1 MKVLL
6 RAPLLTTSGYGVHSR
21 QFFEWLEEKSPEF
34 KVECLNW
41 GMTPW
46 MVNPDKED
54 GLVGR
59 IMSKSKQL
67 DPPFDVSVQ
76 VQLPDEWDP
85 KLGKKNIGVSAFVET
100 DRCSQKWVEQCNSM
114 DHIIVPSTFTKNVVR
129 RSGVL
134 MTPISVVPEWFNHD
148 ILNAERSSEIIEK
161 DDRFNFSTDFNFLII
176 SQLTAQIAD
185 ADRKNIFNTI
195 AWLCERFKDNPNVGI
210 VLKTN
215 MGKGTTIDRSITKNV
230 MRQMISAIGKSEFPK
245 IHLIHGNMESEE
257 IAALYHHPEI
267 KCFVSATRGEG
278 YGLPLIDAA
287 VAGIPIIATNWS
299 GHLEFL
305 ETGSFLPVE
314 YDMKDIH
321 KSKVDNRIF
330 YEGFRWAE
338 PRKESFMTQVDR
350 FMKNHEVLKKN
361 SLKYAKTVSE
371 KYHKEQVKK
380 LYDKILTEV
389 LKQ

>member
-1 MKVLL
+1 MKILL

-21 QFFEWLEEKSPEF
+21 QFFEWLEEKDVEL

-46 MVNPDKED
+46 MVNPEKEG

-67 DPPFDVSVQ
+67 KPPYDVSVQ
-76 VQLPDEWDP
+76 VQLPDEWDT

-100 DRCSQKWVEQCNSM
+100 DKCSQKWIEKCNEM

-134 MTPISVVPEWFNHD
+134 TTPISVVPEWFNHD
-148 ILNAERSSEIIEK
+148 VLNKERSIEILEK
-161 DDRFNFSTDFNFLII
+161 DDRFNFSTDFNFLMI
-176 SQLTAQIAD
+176 SQLTAQTAD

-195 AWLCERFKDNPNVGI
+195 AWLCERFRDNPNVGI

-215 MGKGTTIDRSITKNV
+215 MGKGTTIDRNITKNV
-230 MRQMISAIGKSEFPK
+230 MKQIVSAVGKGPFPK
-245 IHLIHGNMESEE
+245 IHLIHGNMEPEE
-257 IAALYHHPEI
+257 IAALYHHPKI

-278 YGLPLIDAA
+278 YGLPIIDAA
-287 VAGIPIIATNWS
+287 AAGMPIIATNWS

-338 PRKESFMTQVDR
+338 PRKESFITQVDR
-350 FMKNHEVLKKN
+350 LMKNHEVLKKN
-361 SLKYAKTVSE
+361 AEKYSEIVSE
-371 KYHKEQVKK
+371 KYHKTQIKK
-380 LYDKILTEV
+380 MYDKILIEV
-389 LKQ
+389 LK

>member
-1 MKVLL
+1 MKILL

-21 QFFEWLEEKSPEF
+21 QFFEWLEEKDIEL

-46 MVNPDKED
+46 MVNPEKEA

-67 DPPFDVSVQ
+67 EPPYDVSVQ
-76 VQLPDEWDP
+76 VQLPDEWDT

-100 DRCSQKWVEQCNSM
+100 DRCSQKWVEKCNEM

-129 RSGVL
+129 RSGIL
-134 MTPISVVPEWFNHD
+134 MTPISVIPEWFNHD
-148 ILNAERSSEIIEK
+148 VLNKKRSIEIIEK
-161 DDRFNFSTDFNFLII
+161 DNRFNFSTDFNFLII
-176 SQLTAQIAD
+176 SQLTAQTAD

-195 AWLCERFKDNPNVGI
+195 AWLCERFRDNPNVGI

-215 MGKGTTIDRSITKNV
+215 MGKGTTIDRNITKNV
-230 MRQMISAIGKSEFPK
+230 MKQIVSAVGKSSFPK

-257 IAALYHHPEI
+257 IAALYHHPKI
-267 KCFVSATRGEG
+267 KCFISATRGEG
-278 YGLPLIDAA
+278 YGLPIIDAA
-287 VAGIPIIATNWS
+287 ASGMPIVATNWS

-305 ETGSFLPVE
+305 EPGSFLPVE

-321 KSKVDNRIF
+321 KSKIDNRIF

-338 PRKESFMTQVDR
+338 PKKESFMTQVDR
-350 FMKNHEVLKKN
+350 FMKNHEVLKK
-361 SLKYAKTVSE
+361 SAEKYSEIVSE
-371 KYHKEQVKK
+371 KYHKTQIKK
-380 LYDKILTEV
+380 MYDKILIEV
-389 LKQ
+389 LK

>member
-21 QFFEWLEEKSPEF
+21 QFFEWLNEKDIDL

-46 MVNPDKED
+46 MVNPEKEN
-54 GLVGR
+54 GLVGQ

-67 DPPFDVSVQ
+67 DPPFDVSIQ
-76 VQLPDEWDP
+76 VQLPDEWDV

-100 DRCSQKWVEQCNSM
+100 DRCSPKWVEKCNQM

-134 MTPISVVPEWFNHD
+134 MTPISVVPEWFNHCVLD
-148 ILNAERSSEIIEK
+148 EEKSLEIVNSDK
-161 DDRFNFSTDFNFLII
+161 RFNFSTSFNFLII
-176 SQLTAQIAD
+176 SQLTSQSAD

-195 AWLCERFKDNPNVGI
+195 AWLCEKFKDNPDVGI

-215 MGKGTTIDRSITKNV
+215 MGKGTTIDRKITTSMMNQIV
-230 MRQMISAIGKSEFPK
+230 TVIGKKQFPK
-245 IHLIHGNMESEE
+245 IHLIHGNMESSEV
-257 IAALYHHPEI
+257 AALYHHPSI

-278 YGLPLIDAA
+278 YGLPIIDAA
-287 VAGIPIIATNWS
+287 ATGLPVITTNWS

-305 ETGSFLPVE
+305 EEGSFLPVDYE
-314 YDMKDIH
+314 LKEIH

-330 YEGFRWAE
+330 YEGFKWAE
-338 PRKESFMTQVDR
+338 PKKESFNEQIDLL
-350 FMKNHEVLKKN
+350 MKNYNEIRLQSKNYSKKIT
-361 SLKYAKTVSE
+361 AKF
-371 KYHKEQVKK
+371 HKEQIKK
-380 LYDKILTEV
+380 MYDKILDEV
-389 LKQ
+389 LK

>member
-21 QFFEWLEEKSPEF
+21 QFFEWLEEKDAEL
-34 KVECLNW
+34 KVECLSW

-46 MVNPDKED
+46 MINPEKED
-54 GLVGR
+54 GLIGR

-67 DPPFDVSVQ
+67 EPPYDVSVQ

-85 KLGKKNIGVSAFVET
+85 KLGRKNIGVSAFVET
-100 DRCSQKWVEQCNSM
+100 DRCSQNWVEKCNEM

-129 RSGVL
+129 RSGIL

-148 ILNAERSSEIIEK
+148 VLNKKRSIEIIEK

-176 SQLTAQIAD
+176 SQLTSQTAD
-185 ADRKNIFNTI
+185 TDRKNIFNTI
-195 AWLCERFKDNPNVGI
+195 AWLCERFRDNPNVGI

-215 MGKGTTIDRSITKNV
+215 MGKGTTIDRNITKNV
-230 MRQMISAIGKSEFPK
+230 MKQIVSAVGKGSFPK
-245 IHLIHGNMESEE
+245 IHLIHGNMEHEE
-257 IAALYHHPEI
+257 IAALYHHPKI

-278 YGLPLIDAA
+278 YGLPIIDAA
-287 VAGIPIIATNWS
+287 AAGMPIIATNWS

-338 PRKESFMTQVDR
+338 PRKESFITQVDR
-350 FMKNHEVLKKN
+350 LMKNHEVLKK
-361 SLKYAKTVSE
+361 SAEKYSNIVSE
-371 KYHKEQVKK
+371 KYHKTQIKK
-380 LYDKILTEV
+380 MYDKILIEV
-389 LKQ
+389 LK